1 MILTRRLAS
10 KGKRGIVVNSF
21 SLATATAPT
30 TATATATVAAGIA
43 AAATRATGVTA
54 TATAAALTAALPLVL
69 PLPRKGIGA
78 DIAKRRFHR
87 IRLAGT
93 GWFVAACVAAIAPL
107 AV

>member
-54 TATAAALTAALPLVL
+54 TAAALTAALPLVL

>member
-43 AAATRATGVTA
+43 AAATRPAGVAA
-54 TATAAALTAALPLVL
+54 TASLAAALPLVL